1 MEPLTFSL
9 SHTAKPI
16 VRVRFSLY
24 RIKSKQCLFYA
35 DRNYGLLP
43 FATLT
48 SLLRSS
54 TKILRTQDTLDS
66 AHPATYICI
75 MSVVAVLGSMSQ
87 CAVLPAKT
95 HWPAD
100 SEDQAEVW
108 GQSSRLAC
116 ARFHTQPT
124 GGGSRTL
131 QGCPILLFPTL
142 LFSES
147 VYVQDGSVP
156 WRRCFRCFLMQI
168 YKEGSK
174 ILQLEQKGAK

>member
-24 RIKSKQCLFYA
+24 RIKSKRCLFYA

-131 QGCPILLFPTL
+131 QGCPAVIYCCSPH
-142 LFSES
+142 FSS
-147 VYVQDGSVP
+147 VSQSTCRMAAYRGEGAFAV
-156 WRRCFRCFLMQI
+156 FLCRST
-168 YKEGSK
+168 KRAVRFSN
-174 ILQLEQKGAK
+174 